1 MRQVVACL
9 RGVVVAGMGACW
21 RRTGRLVAGHGRVVI
36 VVVIVVG
43 EGHVAVVGVLRCVVA
58 VAVLGGESEG

>member
-21 RRTGRLVAGHGRVVI
+21 RRTGRLVAGHRRVVI
-36 VVVIVVG
+36 VVVG
-43 EGHVAVVGVLRCVVA
+43 EGHVAVVGVLRCVIA